1 MKMFKKAVR
10 WWRRSS
16 GHKYINGGKG
26 VISIFLA
33 CLMLPFLTLA
43 DYMVE
48 TARYHEAVQI
58 LNDAIDSGNLSVLAN
73 YDQYLFDRFGI
84 LGVSQTQS
92 GEAYD
97 TYINSNLSGIGAWT
111 GVSASEQLQ
120 NPLSD
125 ADILKRQV
133 LEASK
138 ISSPLALANDMALSQ
153 LVSKLDGLNDAL
165 KDMTNKLDAYA
176 KYTDTAA
183 TTEKGVGELNKC
195 FKKLPKLEQ
204 TYHETYSSFKSAA
217 QALIDYDPSEDA
229 EDETENPL
237 SQLEEDYNQA
247 KDAYLSALTAFKD
260 GLVDYHQSVSNT
272 VDNVNTLVKNAQGVY
287 EAEKKYTKRVEKS
300 VNSMNTDIQE
310 LDRQIA
316 SASDDQKDGLLKQK
330 ESLEKQRDALDEN
343 KDKVVSTAKA
353 AAESFEKSKSEE
365 LKSYNEAV
373 NNDLIKNLDACRQ
386 NVESLS
392 PSTLQPGFD
401 FNESNFYVPGSN
413 LCVSAGITLVQEAT
427 ESQFTDII
435 SLAKAA
441 SASIK
446 NLLTTNIMYDGTLDA
461 VVSADMLSLDSES
474 GWVDVMTSFQSLSE
488 NLSKLEEQSEGVL
501 GKLNRIKNIILDAI
515 NLVKAI
521 EKVVAGMVVRA
532 IESVAEITQG
542 QAGEKILISEY
553 MTKSLANRTNKIT
566 GSDLFTG
573 YKFSKVSFAKAKGID
588 GYGVGPLEDLSVM
601 INTLKSMSKGG
612 EDKIFCGA
620 ELEYILIGSSMEV
633 ANQAAVFLQIYFVRL
648 LLDAVPVMTNKEVQM
663 MAESIG
669 SVTFG
674 IGTVIVYII
683 ELLVQPLIETTAIVN
698 GKGINLWNTLIYLT
712 PSGIVGAVGRLTS
725 IKLTNAQKS
734 NLKKSFEEVTNIGS
748 TVNLSKDKKGDLKD
762 DNGYTWDYDNYCFVL
777 LMLTGKTSTVMHRFA
792 NVMNMEANAY
802 YGDGKFDIK
811 ESYTSVTGT
820 VSGNYQIILP
830 FDHLSDTGFGKV
842 KKSRARSY

>member
-1 MKMFKKAVR
+1 M
-10 WWRRSS
+10 
-16 GHKYINGGKG
+16 
-26 VISIFLA
+26 
-33 CLMLPFLTLA
+33 
-43 DYMVE
+43 
-48 TARYHEAVQI
+48 
-58 LNDAIDSGNLSVLAN
+58 
-73 YDQYLFDRFGI
+73 
-84 LGVSQTQS
+84 
-92 GEAYD
+92 
-97 TYINSNLSGIGAWT
+97 
-111 GVSASEQLQ
+111 
-120 NPLSD
+120 
-125 ADILKRQV
+125 
-133 LEASK
+133 
-138 ISSPLALANDMALSQ
+138 
-153 LVSKLDGLNDAL
+153 
-165 KDMTNKLDAYA
+165 
-176 KYTDTAA
+176 
-183 TTEKGVGELNKC
+183 
-195 FKKLPKLEQ
+195 
-204 TYHETYSSFKSAA
+204 
-217 QALIDYDPSEDA
+217 
-229 EDETENPL
+229 
-237 SQLEEDYNQA
+237 
-247 KDAYLSALTAFKD
+247 
-260 GLVDYHQSVSNT
+260 
-272 VDNVNTLVKNAQGVY
+272 
-287 EAEKKYTKRVEKS
+287 
-300 VNSMNTDIQE
+300 
-310 LDRQIA
+310 
-316 SASDDQKDGLLKQK
+316 
-330 ESLEKQRDALDEN
+330 
-343 KDKVVSTAKA
+343 
-353 AAESFEKSKSEE
+353 
-365 LKSYNEAV
+365 
-373 NNDLIKNLDACRQ
+373 
-386 NVESLS
+386 
-392 PSTLQPGFD
+392 
-401 FNESNFYVPGSN
+401 PGSN
-413 LCVSAGITLVQEAT
+413 LCASAGIALVQEVA

-683 ELLVQPLIETTAIVN
+683 ELLVQPLIETTASVN

-712 PSGIVGAVGRLTS
+712 PSGIVGAVARLTS
-725 IKLTNAQKS
+725 IQLTNDQKS

>member
-92 GEAYD
+92 GQAYD

-138 ISSPLALANDMALSQ
+138 ISSPFALANDMALSQ
-153 LVSKLDGLNDAL
+153 LVSKLEGLNDSL
-165 KDMTNKLDAYA
+165 KDMTDLLDSYA
-176 KYTDTAA
+176 KYTDTAE
-183 TTEKGVGELNKC
+183 TTVKGVAELNKC
-195 FKKLPKLEQ
+195 YKKLPKLEQ

-217 QALIDYDPSEDA
+217 QALIDYDPSEDEENEA
-229 EDETENPL
+229 ENPL
-237 SQLEEDYNQA
+237 AQLEEDYNQA
-247 KDAYLSALTAFKD
+247 KDAYLSALTAFKE

-272 VDNVNTLVKNAQGVY
+272 MDNANTLVKNAQDVFKSHKVFKDMV
-287 EAEKKYTKRVEKS
+287 EAS
-300 VNSMNTDIQE
+300 ADSMNTDIQE

-316 SASDDQKDGLLKQK
+316 SASDNQKAGLLKQK
-330 ESLEKQRDALDEN
+330 ESLEKQRDSLKEN
-343 KDKVVSTAKA
+343 KETVVSTVKA

-373 NNDLIKNLDACRQ
+373 KNDLIKNLDACRQ

-392 PSTLQPGFD
+392 PSTLQTGFD
-401 FNESNFYVPGSN
+401 FKESNFYVAGNN
-413 LCVSAGITLVQEAT
+413 LCASAGIALVQEVA

-446 NLLTTNIMYDGTLDA
+446 NLLTTNIMYNGTLDA

-553 MTKSLANRTNKIT
+553 MTKSLANRTNKIL

-663 MAESIG
+663 IAESIG

-698 GKGINLWNTLIYLT
+698 GNGINLWNTLIYLT

-725 IKLTNAQKS
+725 IQLTDAQKS
-734 NLKKSFEEVTNIGS
+734 NLKKSFEEVTNIGI

-762 DNGYTWDYDNYCFVL
+762 NNGYTWDYDNYCFVL

>member
-33 CLMLPFLTLA
+33 CLMLPFLTFA

-92 GEAYD
+92 GQAYD
-97 TYINSNLSGIGAWT
+97 TYINLNLSGIGAWT

-153 LVSKLDGLNDAL
+153 LVSKLEGLNDSL
-165 KDMTNKLDAYA
+165 KDMTGILDSYA
-176 KYTDTAA
+176 KYTDTAE
-183 TTEKGVGELNKC
+183 TTVKGVAELNKC
-195 FKKLPKLEQ
+195 YKKLPKLEQ

-217 QALIDYDPSEDA
+217 QALIDYDPSEDEENEA
-229 EDETENPL
+229 ENPL
-237 SQLEEDYNQA
+237 AQLEEDYNQA

-272 VDNVNTLVKNAQGVY
+272 VDNANTLVKNAQGVFESHKVFEDMV
-287 EAEKKYTKRVEKS
+287 EAS
-300 VNSMNTDIQE
+300 ADSMNTDIQE

-330 ESLEKQRDALDEN
+330 ESLEKQRDSLKEN
-343 KDKVVSTAKA
+343 KKTVVSTAKA

-373 NNDLIKNLDACRQ
+373 NNDLIKNLDTCRQ

-392 PSTLQPGFD
+392 PSTLQTGFD

-413 LCVSAGITLVQEAT
+413 LCASAGIALVQEVA

-725 IKLTNAQKS
+725 IKLTNDQKS

-748 TVNLSKDKKGDLKD
+748 TVNLSKGKKGDLKD